1 MRTGPTPSDNT
12 SDPLE
17 SAFARDRARLWGLCY
32 RMTGS
37 GADADE
43 IVQETFVRAL
53 EKRPDASRS
62 LTPWLFRVATNL
74 ARDRLR
80 LRKSRAYIGPW
91 LPEPIETAEMA
102 FDQLP
107 DARYQQ
113 KESLTFAF
121 LVALEAL
128 TPKQRAVLLLRDV
141 YELSGRETADA
152 VGTSEGN
159 VKVLLHRA
167 RAAMARHDASRV
179 VPSPERNAQTQ
190 QALMAFLTALASGDA
205 AAMTAALSED
215 IVMANDGGGEF
226 SAARKLVVGRARV
239 VRFHLKVSEPGVPQV
254 RLTELNGVPGLIV
267 RRPPAPEKPPPR
279 GRGPRQPV
287 ARRVVILVDGGETLT
302 HLWSVL
308 ATPKLAGLSFPGFEP
323 AVPG

>member
-1 MRTGPTPSDNT
+1 MRTGPTPT
-12 SDPLE
+12 ADPLE
-17 SAFARDRARLWGLCY
+17 SAFARDRSRLWGLCY

-80 LRKSRAYIGPW
+80 VRKSRAYIGPW

-102 FDQLP
+102 FDQPLP

-152 VGTSEGN
+152 
-159 VKVLLHRA
+159 A
-167 RAAMARHDASRV
+167 R
-179 VPSPERNAQTQ
+179 
-190 QALMAFLTALASGDA
+190 
-205 AAMTAALSED
+205 
-215 IVMANDGGGEF
+215 GGGGHRCRREV
-226 SAARKLVVGRARV
+226 AANAT
-239 VRFHLKVSEPGVPQV
+239 VRRT
-254 RLTELNGVPGLIV
+254 RLGTGFPKPGLWISV
-267 RRPPAPEKPPPR
+267 R
-279 GRGPRQPV
+279 
-287 ARRVVILVDGGETLT
+287 
-302 HLWSVL
+302 
-308 ATPKLAGLSFPGFEP
+308 
-323 AVPG
+323 